1 MATVF
6 LGLGTN
12 LGDRAANLRT
22 ALSALAAVADIEA
35 VSAVYQTAP
44 LYVTDQPAFLNMA
57 VRARTTL
64 APQALL
70 AALKRLENELGR
82 VASVR
87 YGPRLIDLDILL
99 YDGVVMDEPELTIP
113 HPRLHERRFAL
124 VPLADVAAELPHPL
138 LGRSIAQLLAA
149 LPAGADDDVVPAADV
164 TLASSPRH

>member
-12 LGDRAANLRT
+12 LGDRAANLRAALDALAAIAEID
-22 ALSALAAVADIEA
+22 ALSAIYE
-35 VSAVYQTAP
+35 TAP

-57 VRARTTL
+57 VRARTRL
-64 APQALL
+64 APIDLL
-70 AALKRLENELGR
+70 RALKRMEAELGR

-99 YDGVVMDEPELTIP
+99 YDGVVMDEPDLVLP

-124 VPLADVAAELPHPL
+124 VPLADVAADVMHPRL
-138 LGRSIAQLLAA
+138 DRSIGQLLAA
-149 LPAGADDDVVPAADV
+149 LPAEDDVVPSAITIA
-164 TLASSPRH
+164 

>member
-12 LGDRAANLRT
+12 LGDRPANLRAAIAALSGVAT
-22 ALSALAAVADIEA
+22 IDALSA
-35 VSAVYQTAP
+35 VYETAP

-57 VRARTTL
+57 VRATTTL
-64 APQALL
+64 PPVELL
-70 AALKRLENELGR
+70 KALKAMESELGR

-99 YDGVVMDEPELTIP
+99 YEGVVMDSPDLTIP

-124 VPLADVAAELPHPL
+124 VPLADIAADVIHPL
-138 LGRSIAQLLAA
+138 RGQNVAQMLAA
-149 LPAGADDDVVPAADV
+149 LPAEDDVVPSAV
-164 TLASSPRH
+164 TLA